1 MALARFGSLALLIWI
16 DLDRIARVRVRDGRE
31 EAERGKEADRGV
43 RARRMR
49 GKEEIRDLDRIARV
63 RVRDGMRGG
72 RVGGSSCLTWMGF
85 CARET
90 PVVLTT
96 NCNLIDS
103 NKFSSLL
110 EYFNLLIF
118 TGKLLVNIFLL
129 Q

>member
-1 MALARFGSLALLIWI
+1 MGCEEAGWGEFVF
-16 DLDRIARVRVRDGRE
+16 DLDGILCQGD
-31 EAERGKEADRGV
+31 DV
-43 RARRMR
+43 RA
-49 GKEEIRDLDRIARV
+49 
-63 RVRDGMRGG
+63 
-72 RVGGSSCLTWMGF
+72 
-85 CARET
+85 T

-96 NCNLIDS
+96 NYNLIDS

>member
-63 RVRDGMRGG
+63 RVRDGM
-72 RVGGSSCLTWMGF
+72 
-85 CARET
+85 
-90 PVVLTT
+90 
-96 NCNLIDS
+96 
-103 NKFSSLL
+103 
-110 EYFNLLIF
+110 
-118 TGKLLVNIFLL
+118 
-129 Q
+129 